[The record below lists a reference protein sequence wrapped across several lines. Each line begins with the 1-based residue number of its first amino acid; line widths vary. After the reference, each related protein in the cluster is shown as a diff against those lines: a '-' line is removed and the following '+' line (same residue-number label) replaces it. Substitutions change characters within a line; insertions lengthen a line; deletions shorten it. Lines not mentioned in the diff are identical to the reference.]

1 MARAIE
7 AEIDNLKNHKVS
19 AAELRRAKRQLV
31 SDLVYARDSQQSM
44 ANIFGRAAM
53 LGLSPDDVLGW
64 VDEIENVSA
73 QEVRQAAQNLLLAE
87 RSITGHLTG
96 NVNARKGGS

>member
-1 MARAIE
+1 MV
-7 AEIDNLKNHKVS
+7 DDD
-19 AAELRRAKRQLV
+19 ELRRAKRQLV

-53 LGLSPDDVLGW
+53 LGLRPDEVLGW

-73 QEVRQAAQNLLLAE
+73 GDVRQAAQELLVA
-87 RSITGHLTG
+87 RHSVTGHLTG
-96 NVNARKGGS
+96 IVTAGENGS